1 VRRRDLI
8 MLFGA
13 LAAWPRAAAA
23 QKATAQRRVIGLVN
37 SNEGDQTYR
46 AFVQALVAA
55 LRKLGWEEG
64 RNIKVEYRWIPS
76 DVSLIEQAAEEA
88 VALQPDLIFAV
99 SSPGTAALLHH
110 TRTIPVLFINIIDP
124 VGQGFVTSLS
134 RPGGNATGF
143 VNFDTSMA
151 GKWIELLKQVMPQV
165 TRVAVPYSK
174 AGTPYAQLFLNYY
187 KSSAQSFGVE
197 IIDAPVADM
206 AAFETFVA
214 AQAQPNTGL
223 IPVPASFTI
232 QYQKEIAE
240 IAIRH
245 HLPAISFNR
254 AFAEVGGLMAYGNEI
269 IENFRRAA
277 DYVDRILK
285 GEKPSE
291 LPIQF
296 PVKFE
301 LVINLKTANTLGL
314 TVPATLL
321 ALADEV
327 IE

>member
-1 VRRRDLI
+1 VRRRDFI
-8 MLFGA
+8 MLVGV
-13 LAAWPRAAAA
+13 LAGPRRAIA

-37 SNEGDQTYR
+37 SDEGDLTYR
-46 AFVQALVAA
+46 TFVEALRAA
-55 LRKLGWEEG
+55 LRQLGWEEG

-76 DVSLIEQAAEEA
+76 DTSLIQQAAEEA

-99 SSPGTAALLHH
+99 SSPATAALLHH
-110 TRTIPVLFINIIDP
+110 TRTIPILFINIIDP
-124 VGQGFVTSLS
+124 VGQGFVTSLA

-143 VNFDTSMA
+143 VNFDTSVA

-165 TRVAVPYSK
+165 TRVAVPYNL
-174 AGTPYAQLFLNYY
+174 AGTPYAQLFLNHY

-197 IIDAPVADM
+197 IIEASFVDM
-206 AAFETFVA
+206 TAFETFVA
-214 AQAQPNTGL
+214 AQAKPNTGL
-223 IPVPASFTI
+223 IPVPSSYTI
-232 QYQKEIAE
+232 QHQREIAE

-254 AFAEVGGLMAYGNEI
+254 AFAEAGGLMAYGNEI
-269 IENFRRAA
+269 IDNFRRAA
-277 DYVDRILK
+277 AYVDRILK